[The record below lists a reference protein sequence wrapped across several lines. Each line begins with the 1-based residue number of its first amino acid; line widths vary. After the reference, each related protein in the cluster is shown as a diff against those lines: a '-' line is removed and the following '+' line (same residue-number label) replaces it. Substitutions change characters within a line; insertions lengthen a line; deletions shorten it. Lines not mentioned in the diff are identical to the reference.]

1 MFLCQNDEYQPTT
14 ERQPKRNVYFLTPQA
29 TVDQTQGRT
38 GSLGG
43 GDEGMGERGR
53 IELRTRLF

>member
-29 TVDQTQGRT
+29 TADQTQSRT
-38 GSLGG
+38 GSGRWG
-43 GDEGMGERGR
+43 RGERGR

>member
-14 ERQPKRNVYFLTPQA
+14 ERQPKRNVYFL
-29 TVDQTQGRT
+29 
-38 GSLGG
+38 SLTRLRVQLAQGG
-43 GDEGMGERGR
+43 GDEGMGEKGR